1 MIDIVIV
8 NWNGGGF
15 IVDCINSINASGSQ
29 IIAKI
34 IVVDNNSSDGSEC
47 KVENLPN
54 VHLVRL
60 KDNYGFS
67 RACNIGATK
76 SNSKYLLF
84 LNPDTIVY
92 PKTLKRVLL
101 FMNDKK
107 NSNIAICGVQ
117 QRNRD
122 GYISRHSA
130 RCPSLSSLF
139 HTTVGLSVIFPKLGY
154 IMKEWN
160 HINSRKVDH
169 VIGSFY
175 FIRRSVFNELQGF
188 DERFFM
194 YLEDLDL
201 SCRAKKIGWS
211 SMYLSDVYIEH
222 FCGGSSQ
229 QVKSYRLFY
238 SLRSRLI
245 YVEKHFGKLGFF
257 IILMGIFSVEFLL
270 RLIKAL
276 LSLSF
281 TSFREILMGYGRL
294 AKWIFKSQNN
304 D

>member
-92 PKTLKRVLL
+92 KTPT
-101 FMNDKK
+101 
-107 NSNIAICGVQ
+107 I
-117 QRNRD
+117 
-122 GYISRHSA
+122 
-130 RCPSLSSLF
+130 
-139 HTTVGLSVIFPKLGY
+139 
-154 IMKEWN
+154 
-160 HINSRKVDH
+160 
-169 VIGSFY
+169 
-175 FIRRSVFNELQGF
+175 
-188 DERFFM
+188 
-194 YLEDLDL
+194 
-201 SCRAKKIGWS
+201 
-211 SMYLSDVYIEH
+211 
-222 FCGGSSQ
+222 
-229 QVKSYRLFY
+229 
-238 SLRSRLI
+238 
-245 YVEKHFGKLGFF
+245 
-257 IILMGIFSVEFLL
+257 
-270 RLIKAL
+270 
-276 LSLSF
+276 
-281 TSFREILMGYGRL
+281 
-294 AKWIFKSQNN
+294 
-304 D
+304 